1 MQRREMIKWILSLP
15 VLANGAPVLAE
26 PANAPAS
33 GKYWVYLGTYT
44 KPGGSRGIYRSELD
58 LKTGQLAA
66 PVLVAELENPSFVN
80 LSPNGQYLYAV
91 GETADSGP
99 SKTEGT
105 VHAFRI
111 DKSTGNLT
119 KLNSLPSGGAH
130 PCHLSVNSTG
140 KFLIVANYTG
150 GSSAVFALK
159 EDGSLGTRT
168 DFQQHQGTGPNK
180 ERQTA
185 PHAHC
190 SQFLTLDGVEYAYV
204 VDLGLD
210 QVLSYRLDQKTGAL
224 SATLPGSVKLPPSSG
239 PRHIAFHPALGRAY
253 VCGEMDSTCITLQF
267 RKQNDGVLELFP
279 AATPG
284 ANHLSTLPQDV
295 PAEVRQRNST
305 AEIVVHPGGQQ
316 VLVSNRGHDS
326 VALFA
331 INREGTTAQGHITSA
346 AGREIKTPRNFNVD
360 PTGQWVLIASQDGDT
375 VRTAQWKGAGTELS
389 PHSIAVG
396 APCCVKFLP
405 KP

>member
-15 VLANGAPVLAE
+15 VLANGVPVLAE

-33 GKYWVYLGTYT
+33 GKYWVFLGTYT

-267 RKQNDGVLELFP
+267 RQQNDGVLELFP

-284 ANHLSTLPQDV
+284 SNHLSTLPQDV

-305 AEIVVHPGGQQ
+305 AEIVVHPGGQH

-375 VRTAQWKGAGTELS
+375 VRTAQWKGPGTELS